1 MDKIWLVIKR
11 EYLAR
16 VKKRS
21 FLLATLLTPL
31 IFPALM
37 GIIVWVALEERDSQA
52 LRIIEVVDEN
62 KLFFLESSEQYAFS
76 FSDVSPEEG
85 KKLVQ
90 EGDRYGF
97 LLIPKI
103 DLADPQG
110 IVYYGEDNPNMNFI
124 MRLENRLKKK
134 IEEQRLVRSGIDPKV
149 ISEVRTDVSI
159 RSIRLDDEGTESVS
173 NATVNY
179 AIGFVAGILIYMF
192 IFIYGNQ
199 IMQGVI
205 EEKSNRI
212 IEILVSSIK
221 PFQLMMGKIIGVAG
235 VGLTQFLIWVVLI
248 GGLTTLVT
256 GYLGMQLPQEQA
268 MELAV
273 QDMPTEEFTE
283 AVPMDS
289 DVAEILQ
296 VINGIDFFTITM
308 SFIFY
313 FLGGYLLYG
322 ALFAAIG
329 SAVDAPS
336 EAQQFMFPVTIP
348 LLVAYMGLFVFVL
361 NDPNSTTS
369 FWLSII
375 PLSSPIGMM
384 GRVSYGVPWYELLL
398 SMGLLVLGFLATTWV
413 AAKIYR
419 IGILMHGTKPSY
431 KLLWKWIKSSE

>member
-1 MDKIWLVIKR
+1 MGKIWLVIQR
-11 EYLAR
+11 EYSSR
-16 VKKRS
+16 VKKKS

-31 IFPALM
+31 IFPAMM
-37 GIIVWVALEERDSQA
+37 GIFVWIAMEERENQK

-62 KLFFLESSEQYAFS
+62 KLFFLESSDQHAFS
-76 FSDVSPEEG
+76 FSDVDVEEG

-90 EGDRYGF
+90 DGDRYGF
-97 LLIPKI
+97 LFIPKI
-103 DLADPQG
+103 DLKDPQG
-110 IVYYGEDNPNMNFI
+110 IVYYGEENPNMTFI
-124 MRLENRLKKK
+124 SRLENNLRKR
-134 IEEQRLVRSGIDPKV
+134 IEEQRLVETGIDPQ
-149 ISEVRTDVSI
+149 IINEVRTNVSI
-159 RSIRLDDEGTESVS
+159 RSIQLDAEGTETVS
-173 NATVNY
+173 DATVNY
-179 AIGFVAGILIYMF
+179 AIGFVSGILIYMF

-212 IEILVSSIK
+212 IEILVSSLR

-235 VGLTQFLIWVVLI
+235 VGLTQILIWLVLI
-248 GGLTTLVT
+248 GGLTTVVT
-256 GYLGMQLPQEQA
+256 GFLGMQMPQEQA
-268 MELAV
+268 MELANP
-273 QDMPTEEFTE
+273 DMAEVMESN
-283 AVPMDS
+283 S

-296 VINGIDFFTITM
+296 VISGIDFMGISL
-308 SFIFY
+308 SFLFF

-329 SAVDAPS
+329 AAVDAPS

-375 PLSSPIGMM
+375 PLSSPIAMM
-384 GRVSYGVPWYELLL
+384 GRVSFGVPWYEMLL
-398 SMGLLVLGFLATTWV
+398 SMSLLILGFLFTTWV
-413 AAKIYR
+413 AGKIYR

-431 KLLWKWIKSSE
+431 KLLWKWIRSKD